1 MPSKRRKPK
10 RKSARAP
17 RKLAKKQQ
25 TGPKKT
31 SRKPTKQA
39 LRSSKAKAPSAKTM
53 AVAADQQLGADQV
66 AQILVDC
73 IPRAGGNNNEIVLT
87 KTLQSYGFHFQNQVD
102 TLNSFIIGNADFG
115 VREYGFR
122 LSGDALNFATPS
134 TTLSD
139 VADAIQDKATPA
151 P

>member
-1 MPSKRRKPK
+1 MPSNRRKRK

-17 RKLAKKQQ
+17 RKLRKKQ
-25 TGPKKT
+25 TTRPKK
-31 SRKPTKQA
+31 RGRGPTEASKGKA
-39 LRSSKAKAPSAKTM
+39 RSARIMS
-53 AVAADQQLGADQV
+53 VAADQQLGADQV
-66 AQILVDC
+66 AQILADC
-73 IPRAGGNNNEIVLT
+73 LREAGGENNAIVVT

-102 TLNSFIIGNADFG
+102 NLTAVIIGNADFG
-115 VREYGFR
+115 VRKYGFR

>member
-1 MPSKRRKPK
+1 MS
-10 RKSARAP
+10 
-17 RKLAKKQQ
+17 
-25 TGPKKT
+25 
-31 SRKPTKQA
+31 
-39 LRSSKAKAPSAKTM
+39 
-53 AVAADQQLGADQV
+53 VAADQQLGADQV
-66 AQILVDC
+66 AQILADC
-73 IPRAGGNNNEIVLT
+73 IREAGGENNEIVLT

-102 TLNSFIIGNADFG
+102 NLTAVIIGNADFG
-115 VREYGFR
+115 VRKYGFR